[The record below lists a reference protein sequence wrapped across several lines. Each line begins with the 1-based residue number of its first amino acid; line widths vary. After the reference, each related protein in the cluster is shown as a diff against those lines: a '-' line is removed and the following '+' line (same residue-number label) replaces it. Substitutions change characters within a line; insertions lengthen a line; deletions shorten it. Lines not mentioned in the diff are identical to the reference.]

1 MTLDLERV
9 PKFLPS
15 KIDNFLWEKRLGIS
29 TRGIVDPLPAVTVNY
44 NYMTLSYRDNIRI
57 LKTIN
62 LTRDDIFVD
71 IGCGKGR
78 MLCCSALSD
87 VREAIGVEQ
96 SPELCAI
103 ARSNA
108 ARLRGRRAPIT
119 IIQARAQEF
128 DYRKG
133 TVFYLYNPFDQSVL
147 GQVLEK
153 LRSSLDE
160 ARRPVRIV
168 YAHLDHEECLEAC
181 PWLEK
186 VDWWMAG
193 RRTTAVGV
201 SFWKSRLPVP
211 VHAG

>member
-1 MTLDLERV
+1 MTSGLERV
-9 PKFLPS
+9 TSFLPS

-29 TRGIVDPLPAVTVNY
+29 TRGIVDPLPEVTVNY

-57 LKTIN
+57 LKTVN
-62 LTRDDIFVD
+62 LTLDDIFVD

-87 VREAIGVEQ
+87 VREAIGIEQ

-108 ARLRGRRAPIT
+108 ARLRGRKAPIT
-119 IIQARAQEF
+119 IIQGRAQEL

-133 TVFYLYNPFDQSVL
+133 TVFYLYNPFDPSVF
-147 GQVLEK
+147 GQVLDRIR
-153 LRSSLDE
+153 LSLDE
-160 ARRPVRIV
+160 ESRPIRIV
-168 YAHLDHEECLEAC
+168 YARPDHEECLEAC

-186 VDWWMAG
+186 VDSWMAG
-193 RRTTAVGV
+193 RRATSVGV
-201 SFWKSRLPVP
+201 SFWRSRLPVP
-211 VHAG
+211 VHSG